1 MLRYR
6 RSWVA
11 IDKINLI
18 LKSNVVMYMYKRKSL
33 SVMTLSFT
41 TEKKLGLESF
51 LSFQLPKH
59 LGA

>member
-1 MLRYR
+1 
-6 RSWVA
+6 
-11 IDKINLI
+11 
-18 LKSNVVMYMYKRKSL
+18 MYKRKSL